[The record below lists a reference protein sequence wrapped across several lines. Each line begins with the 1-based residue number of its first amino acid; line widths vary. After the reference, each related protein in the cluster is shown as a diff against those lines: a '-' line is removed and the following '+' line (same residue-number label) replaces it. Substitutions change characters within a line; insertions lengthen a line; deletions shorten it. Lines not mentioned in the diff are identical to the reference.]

1 MKNLDISKLFT
12 ILLSAVVLVVLVF
25 WFVHDPVSDLYEL
38 KPGMDNAPENLGSAG
53 DDINIGSHFAHFS
66 GIPSLITT
74 SWPRFRGADFDNIS
88 KQKTKLAEGWG
99 DGRPNELW
107 SVPLGEG
114 HAGPV
119 VADGRVF
126 LLDYDEENRRDL
138 LRCFSLE
145 NGEEIWQRGY
155 DIHIKRNHGM
165 SRTVPAVQDSYVV
178 SMGPMCQVMCVTADS
193 GKLKWG
199 IDVASEYKS
208 EVPLWYTGQCPLI
221 DDSVAV
227 IAVGGDAMLIGAHL
241 ETGEVLWQTPNPDGW
256 KMSHASIMPMTMFGK
271 NMYVYSSLG
280 GLVAVSADSGKVGEI
295 LFQTTEWAPS
305 VIAPSPLHIG
315 DGKIFVTAGYGAG
328 SMMFQVHEDN
338 GQWTIETTLII
349 KPDEGVCA
357 EQQTPLLI
365 DGHLI
370 SILPKDAGPRRNQL
384 VCAPADDPANIIWTS
399 SRDARFGLGPYFAAD
414 DKFFILSDDGELTI
428 AKATVKEFAPLSQT
442 RLFDGVDAW
451 APMALVDGLLL
462 CRDSHRMVCVDVRAQ
477 Q

>member
-1 MKNLDISKLFT
+1 MKNLDLSKIFT
-12 ILLSAVVLVVLVF
+12 IFLTSLALVVMAY
-25 WFVHDPVSDLYEL
+25 WFIHNPVRDLYEL
-38 KPGMDNAPENLGSAG
+38 KPGMDNAPDNMGAAG
-53 DDINIGSHFAHFS
+53 EAVDIGSYFVQFA
-66 GIPSLITT
+66 GIPSTIT
-74 SWPRFRGADFDNIS
+74 SAWPRFRGADFDNIS
-88 KQKTKLAEGWG
+88 KQKINLADGWG
-99 DGRPNELW
+99 ESKPIELW
-107 SVPLGEG
+107 SINLGEG

-119 VADGRVF
+119 IAGGRVF

-199 IDVASEYKS
+199 IDVASQFNS

-227 IAVGGDAMLIGAHL
+227 IATGGNALLIGVHL
-241 ETGEVLWQTPNPDGW
+241 ETGEIVWQTPNPDDW
-256 KMSHASIMPMTMFGK
+256 KMSHSSIMPMTIFGK
-271 NMYVYSSLG
+271 NLYAYSSLG
-280 GLVAVSADSGKVGEI
+280 GLVGVSADSGTAGKV
-295 LFQTTEWAPS
+295 LFRTSEWSPS
-305 VIAPSPLHIG
+305 VIAPSPLHLG

-328 SMMFQVHEDN
+328 SMMFQVREEN
-338 GQWTIETTLII
+338 SQWSIEMLQKF
-349 KPDEGVCA
+349 KPEEGLCA
-357 EQQTPLLI
+357 EQQTPILI
-365 DGHLI
+365 EDHLI

-384 VCAPADDPANIIWTS
+384 VCAPAADPSNILWTS
-399 SRDARFGLGPYFAAD
+399 SRDERFGLGPYFVAD
-414 DKFFILSDDGELTI
+414 NKFFILSDDGVLTV
-428 AKATVKEFAPLSQT
+428 AKATAKEYLPLSQT

-462 CRDSHRMVCVDVRAQ
+462 CRDSHRMVCVDVRAH
-477 Q
+477 